1 MKRKKLVAAGCS
13 FIMGCELGDE
23 NSKRGHSVYT
33 YPALIAKHMD
43 MSYECLAYGGASNT
57 GIANMIMHHDIQ
69 DAILLVQW
77 TYESRIGMQT
87 NFNMNSTHKNG
98 ANWFDFAPGHWDFDP
113 DVDIGSALP
122 QKAMVAGI
130 DKFNNDL
137 YRFAGNDETFLL
149 MADLAMKSTLHH
161 ASLHNAKVLF
171 FTASDQL
178 IGRNGCMGFEGKNFL
193 QFAHSHNCDMG
204 PYGHPLHAAHRLAAD
219 HILQNVNMF
228 DD

>member
-1 MKRKKLVAAGCS
+1 
-13 FIMGCELGDE
+13 MGCELGDE

-43 MSYECLAYGGASNT
+43 MSGGASNT

-113 DVDIGSALP
+113 DVDIGNALP